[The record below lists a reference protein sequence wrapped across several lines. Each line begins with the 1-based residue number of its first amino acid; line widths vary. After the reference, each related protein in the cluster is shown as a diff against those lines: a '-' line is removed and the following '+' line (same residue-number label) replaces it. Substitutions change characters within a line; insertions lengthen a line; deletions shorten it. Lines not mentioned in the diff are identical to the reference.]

1 MPRQH
6 SAETRAR
13 MSASVKRSWAD
24 PDVRAARI
32 DGQLRYNASRFPTQ
46 VLVRQS
52 GREAVLAVTAWDGSV
67 PVVDLADQPGD
78 VFS

>member
-13 MSASVKRSWAD
+13 MSTSVKRSWAD
-24 PDVRAARI
+24 PDVRAAHI
-32 DGQLRYNASRFPTQ
+32 KGALRYNASRFPTQ

-52 GREAVLAVTAWDGSV
+52 GREAVLAVTGWEGGQ
-67 PVVDLADQPGD
+67 PVVDLADQPD
-78 VFS
+78 AVFS